1 MKLAEKRLEKV
12 LELVSQT
19 RILVFGDYFLDQYWV
34 TDPELEEV
42 SLETGLPAHQVVKVR
57 LSAGAAG
64 TVANNL
70 AALGVKEVVAL
81 GIIGDDGN
89 GLEVAR
95 SLRRAGV
102 STDQLIS
109 SADRLTPTY
118 TKPLFLQTDESQIED
133 QRIDIKN
140 RTLTPDHLE
149 HELRE
154 QFRQSFLSVD
164 GVIVLDQAQE
174 EDCGTVTTTLRQ
186 ELIDLG
192 MSNPDQFCLADSRTR
207 IHEFRNVIV
216 KVNEH
221 EAERGWGS
229 VQTSFSAGCRAIHA
243 RTKRPVV
250 VTRGAKGVIGYD
262 GQECLELQAIHSPGP
277 LDIVGAGDSFS
288 AGFLSALAA
297 TGDFWEALQLG
308 TLAAAVTVRKL
319 GTTGTASPEEILRVF
334 AENSS
339 GW

>member
-1 MKLAEKRLEKV
+1 MSRNRLEKL
-12 LELVSQT
+12 LELVSKT

-42 SLETGLPAHQVVKVR
+42 SLETRLPANQVVKVR

-89 GLEVAR
+89 GLELIR
-95 SLRRAGV
+95 SLQGAGV
-102 STDQLIS
+102 TTDQLILS
-109 SADRLTPTY
+109 PDRLTPTY
-118 TKPLFLQTDESQIED
+118 TKPLFLQPDASQVEG

-140 RTLTPDHLE
+140 RTVTPWQLE
-149 HELRE
+149 NELVQRL
-154 QFRQSFLSVD
+154 RQSFLSLD

-174 EDCGTVTTTLRQ
+174 EDCGSVTTSLRQ
-186 ELIDLG
+186 GLIELGTD
-192 MSNPDQFCLADSRTR
+192 NPDQPCLADSRTR
-207 IHEFRNVIV
+207 IHKFRSVVV

-221 EAERGWGS
+221 EAARGWEG
-229 VQTSFSAGCRAIHA
+229 VQASFSEGCRAIHK
-243 RTKRPVV
+243 RTNRPVV
-250 VTRGAKGVIGYD
+250 VTRGAKGVIGFD
-262 GQECLELQAIHSPGP
+262 GQECRELSAIPSSGP

-308 TLAAAVTVRKL
+308 ILAAAVTVRKL
-319 GTTGTASPEEILRVF
+319 GTTGTASPEEILRVS
-334 AENSS
+334 AEIL
-339 GW
+339 